1 VSIPEN
7 QQQALV
13 ARLMQACG
21 GAYSPETRRKFYISG
36 PQWAAAYQGQ
46 ALFHAPTRE
55 PVGFEEVIRHYAE
68 IGIGYWTTHDTDV
81 IPTEALGRDQQA
93 EIVARIG
100 KALAD
105 NGLRCSMVTTE
116 TFYNAVW
123 AGSPAAESPDV
134 REYANFRVKNTVDI
148 GHELGASFAVYWPG
162 SLGYYVQG
170 AIEETD
176 TLRWYADALNA
187 ACDHDLKVAA
197 AKGRASLKHCLEAKP
212 FEPQAEILLPTSD
225 AMLAFIASGLL
236 THPEMVGLNPEYLH
250 ELMWGAAPRAALA
263 RALLAGKLFH
273 FDINDGYRLKH
284 DVDIGVGLV
293 NPLDWL
299 NVLVLLRSHGYNGPF
314 NLDFKPPRTTSNFG
328 VFEVSF
334 PTAVDRFIT
343 LWEMAGEVLEDA
355 IIKEATA
362 ALKAGGQV
370 ATSADP
376 RDADAITRANRELLT
391 LHELIA
397 HRLVQI
403 LLGVH
408 RGRTYSIG

>member
-1 VSIPEN
+1 
-7 QQQALV
+7 
-13 ARLMQACG
+13 MTACG
-21 GAYSPETRRKFYISG
+21 GGYSPAVRRKYFITG

-46 ALFHAPTRE
+46 ALFHAPTRPE
-55 PVGFEEVIRHYAE
+55 IGYAEVIRKYGE
-68 IGIGYWTTHDTDV
+68 MGIGYWCTHDTDV
-81 IPTEALGRDQQA
+81 IPTEALAKEGQA
-93 EIVARIG
+93 EIVAGIQ

-105 NGLRCSMVTTE
+105 ANMKCSMVTTE
-116 TFYNAVW
+116 TFFHAVW
-123 AGSPAAESPDV
+123 AAGPAAEAPET
-134 REYANFRVKNTVDI
+134 REYAKFRVRNTVDI
-148 GHELGASFAVYWPG
+148 GYALGANFAVYWPG

-170 AIEETD
+170 AVEETA
-176 TLRWYADALNA
+176 TLRWYAEALNA
-187 ACDHDLKVAA
+187 ACDRDLELA
-197 AKGRASLKHCLEAKP
+197 AKGNRAPMKHCLEAKP

-250 ELMWGAAPRAALA
+250 ELMWGGAPRAALA

-314 NLDFKPPRTTSNFG
+314 NLDFKPPRTTSAFG

-343 LWEMAGEVLEDA
+343 LWEMAGEVIADP
-355 IIKEATA
+355 IIKEATD
-362 ALKAGGQV
+362 ALKAGGGAANPHDAEAIV
-370 ATSADP
+370 A
-376 RDADAITRANRELLT
+376 ANRELLT

-397 HRLVQI
+397 HRMVQI
-403 LLGVH
+403 LWGAH
-408 RGRTYSIG
+408 RGRIFTL